1 MLSGLLTLRKVKVQI
16 GQFTFGFWSST
27 NLMKGASNGFFWHLK
42 KTSTTFSRQQQ
53 DSRENR
59 SSEGTPR
66 PSTAITSRPP
76 PSTTSAPASRA
87 ATASRATSVTSAT
100 TSTNSSEGNPI
111 LYKEKTKKTRR
122 FIKRSKYLKM
132 KKREKLQAQLES
144 LAQL

>member
-1 MLSGLLTLRKVKVQI
+1 ML
-16 GQFTFGFWSST
+16 GFR
-27 NLMKGASNGFFWHLK
+27 NMHAKFENVFFAMIK
-42 KTSTTFSRQQQ
+42 QTSTTPSRQQQ

-76 PSTTSAPASRA
+76 PVTTSAPASRA

-100 TSTNSSEGNPI
+100 TSTNSSEGNI

-122 FIKRSKYLKM
+122 FIKRSKYKKL
-132 KKREKLQAQLES
+132 KKREKLQTESES

>member
-1 MLSGLLTLRKVKVQI
+1 M
-16 GQFTFGFWSST
+16 
-27 NLMKGASNGFFWHLK
+27 GFFAIIK
-42 KTSTTFSRQQQ
+42 KTSTPSRQQQ

-76 PSTTSAPASRA
+76 PVTTSAPASRA

-100 TSTNSSEGNPI
+100 TSTNSSEGNILPDI

-122 FIKRSKYLKM
+122 FIKRSKYRKL
-132 KKREKLQAQLES
+132 KKREKLQAESES